1 MLVCSGAK
9 TKLLIVG
16 TKDLRRTKLTNQNKV
31 IKISVAG
38 YDVEETSSERL
49 LGLVINNSLTW
60 ENHLHGNDEH
70 KGLITKLQ
78 QRAGIIKKLSF
89 VMPKGRLIVFA
100 EGIFFSLLN
109 YCIEVYGNVWGLGG
123 YDETVRHSSAFRKE
137 DNAKLQVLVNKVLRA
152 LTGLDNDTP
161 SAILASTSGQLSV
174 HQRTALFTLTSV
186 YKSLQTKEPAYS
198 YESFNNSLLSNQDG
212 HHQANCK
219 KIQYKLSLSRCGYY
233 YRGSRLFNK
242 LPVSLVN
249 TTKLKDFKKIA
260 KEWVKDNI
268 PLHPP

>member
-16 TKDLRRTKLTNQNKV
+16 TKELRRTKLTNQNKV

-60 ENHLHGNDEH
+60 DNHLHGNDEH
-70 KGLITKLQ
+70 KGLITKLS
-78 QRAGIIKKLSF
+78 QRAGIIRKLSF
-89 VMPKGRLIVFA
+89 VMPKERLIIFA
-100 EGIFFSLLN
+100 EGLFFSLLN

-123 YDETVRHSSAFRKE
+123 YDETVRHSTAFRKE
-137 DNAKLQVLVNKVLRA
+137 DNNKLQVLVNKVLRA
-152 LTGLDNDTP
+152 MTGLDNDTP
-161 SAILASTSGQLSV
+161 SALLASTSGQLSV
-174 HQRTALFTLTSV
+174 HQRTAFFTLTSV
-186 YKSLQTKEPAYS
+186 HKSLKMKEPAYN
-198 YESFNNSLLSNQDG
+198 YESFINNFNDGQDV

-219 KIQYKLSLSRCGYY
+219 RIKYNLSLSRCGYY
-233 YRGSRLFNK
+233 YRGSRLYNK

-249 TTKLKDFKKIA
+249 TPKLKDFKKNA
-260 KEWVKDNI
+260 KIWVKNNI
-268 PLHPP
+268 PLRPP